1 MFAFIAIFSAF
12 NLFAAAAGAGAGMR
26 LLTADA
32 KAAWASKNLYRIA
45 LAMCWGIAL
54 SGVLGTILAWTM
66 WRSDAHWALFVLVP
80 IAWLIAMGIVFAIV
94 DFAEDGVFDFGRGPK
109 PKI

>member
-1 MFAFIAIFSAF
+1 
-12 NLFAAAAGAGAGMR
+12 
-26 LLTADA
+26 
-32 KAAWASKNLYRIA
+32 
-45 LAMCWGIAL
+45 
-54 SGVLGTILAWTM
+54 M